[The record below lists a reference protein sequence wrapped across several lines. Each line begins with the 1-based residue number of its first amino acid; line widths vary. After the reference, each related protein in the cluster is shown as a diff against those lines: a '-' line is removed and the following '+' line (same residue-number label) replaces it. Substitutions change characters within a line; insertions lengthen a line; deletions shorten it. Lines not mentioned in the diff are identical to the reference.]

1 MADLEVDLLDAVDA
15 GLEARELVGLAPR
28 LLGGRGAE
36 RTRARLIV
44 THRVEG
50 EGVDGRH
57 TRLSRPVLLHH
68 LGRRG
73 IGELILGDA
82 EEVGVDVG
90 GDAGELKG
98 REVELAW
105 G

>member
-1 MADLEVDLLDAVDA
+1 VADLEVDLLDAVDA
-15 GLEARELVGLAPR
+15 GLEARELLGLAPR

-36 RTRARLIV
+36 RTRTRLLIAD
-44 THRVEG
+44 RVEG

-57 TRLSRPVLLHH
+57 ARLSRPVLLHH

-73 IGELILGDA
+73 VGELVLGDA

-90 GDAGELKG
+90 GDAGELEG